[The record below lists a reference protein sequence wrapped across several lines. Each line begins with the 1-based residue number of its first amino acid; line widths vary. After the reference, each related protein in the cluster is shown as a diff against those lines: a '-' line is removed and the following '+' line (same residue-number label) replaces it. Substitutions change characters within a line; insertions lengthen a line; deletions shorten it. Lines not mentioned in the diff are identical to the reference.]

1 MTVQGGRRSALRG
14 RAGNR
19 RGGLGDW
26 EEAEV
31 SEPSSC
37 NTTKASAGVGCTVRG
52 TQVGRGEL
60 RRGGEPGPSQA
71 GWKEST
77 RSRGSGEGTEG
88 PKKRGKGRKDTTT
101 GLAHGATGGGPTRC
115 VL

>member
-14 RAGNR
+14 RAGKR

-37 NTTKASAGVGCTVRG
+37 NTTKAFAGPQSEV
-52 TQVGRGEL
+52 L
-60 RRGGEPGPSQA
+60 KWGGES
-71 GWKEST
+71 
-77 RSRGSGEGTEG
+77 
-88 PKKRGKGRKDTTT
+88 
-101 GLAHGATGGGPTRC
+101 
-115 VL
+115 